1 MEETVQN
8 SKKEFGFP
16 KFYKQAAGEKI
27 TQLQTHAPF
36 YEKRQMNQTIL
47 KAQRRQ
53 NHGEF
58 FTGFR
63 TQSR

>member
-36 YEKRQMNQTIL
+36 YEKR
-47 KAQRRQ
+47 
-53 NHGEF
+53 
-58 FTGFR
+58 
-63 TQSR
+63 